1 MGNPPSLGVDLAST
15 GDFLEELVLC
25 RERAGREADNVS
37 HLARDSAIVRGFHL
51 GPGIDWFAA
60 YECPPG
66 ELQPFTRTLHHA
78 HGARGNIAE
87 QHSVRRTRDRTDPRC
102 NRLLRPGPKRGGD
115 VGSR

>member
-66 ELQPFTRTLHHA
+66 ELQPFTRTLHREIGRA
-78 HGARGNIAE
+78 
-87 QHSVRRTRDRTDPRC
+87 SVGEECVSTCR
-102 NRLLRPGPKRGGD
+102 
-115 VGSR
+115 SRWWPYHLNKQ

>member
-78 HGARGNIAE
+78 HGARGTLPA
-87 QHSVRRTRDRTDPRC
+87 QHSVRRTRDRTAPRAT
-102 NRLLRPGPKRGGD
+102 RLFPPGHQAGEDG
-115 VGSR
+115 